1 MGFPHCPICVAVAF
15 LTACITVTRGYF
27 FYFLYNEFVKRKS
40 TFGGNGGKVAQVSY

>member
-27 FYFLYNEFVKRKS
+27 FYFLYNEFVKRES
-40 TFGGNGGKVAQVSY
+40 TFGYSTFKVKYIVS